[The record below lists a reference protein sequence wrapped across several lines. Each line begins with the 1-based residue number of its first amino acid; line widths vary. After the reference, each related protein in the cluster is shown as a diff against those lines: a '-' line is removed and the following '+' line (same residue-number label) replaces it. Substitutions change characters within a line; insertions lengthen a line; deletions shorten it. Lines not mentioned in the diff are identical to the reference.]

1 MTINQLTEKIIVESF
16 NRETLERLLTK
27 EIKKKVEFALNCS
40 EDLSDVYFFVSP
52 DGKTP
57 DKIISET
64 LKSE

>member
-1 MTINQLTEKIIVESF
+1 MTINQLTNEIFEKSF
-16 NRETLERLLTK
+16 SRDSLERLLTK